1 MAAPLILGL
10 WSAIL
15 EPGKTISQNTSPAI
29 QITNVSYGA
38 EVKGDARSAVMMKYP
53 EFEQDSDDE
62 DDDEEEDPEDE
73 EGNIKLPKLITKE
86 TVLAVL
92 KPNVSEQSA
101 INVCLVEDVEVVEL
115 SVSGENPVYLTGH
128 YIRQEDFDQDPYS
141 DSEEGSDFDDDEFD
155 DSDIS
160 GLIGEGSDDDE
171 DMEDAAG
178 RIQEL
183 KEEKPSKKRS
193 AESASA
199 ADDSTVSA
207 ADLAGLSKNQKK
219 KLLKAKNGEAVPA
232 PAAAAA
238 TASPAAKK
246 EEKKEEKKV
255 EKKPAGPKTV
265 TLAGG
270 LEVTDA
276 KVGTGAAAKSGSKVG
291 MRYIGKLENGKVFDS
306 NTKGSPLTFTLGRGQ
321 VISGWDKGI
330 VGMQVGG
337 ERKLRIPAAMAYG
350 KKGTQGI
357 PPNSVLIFEVK
368 LVSIKN

>member
-10 WSAIL
+10 WSVIL

-62 DDDEEEDPEDE
+62 EDEEEEDE
-73 EGNIKLPKLITKE
+73 EDEGDIKLPKLITKE

-92 KPNVSEQSA
+92 KPNVNEQSA

-115 SVSGENPVYLTGH
+115 SVTGQNPVYLTGH
-128 YIRQEDFDQDPYS
+128 YVRQEDFDQDPYS
-141 DSEEGSDFDDDEFD
+141 DSEDGSDFDEDEEFD

-160 GLIGEGSDDDE
+160 GLIGEGSDDE
-171 DMEDAAG
+171 SMEDAAG

-193 AESASA
+193 AETASA

-232 PAAAAA
+232 PAAAAPA
-238 TASPAAKK
+238 AASPAAKK
-246 EEKKEEKKV
+246 EEKKAEKKAAG
-255 EKKPAGPKTV
+255 PAGPKV
-265 TLAGG
+265 QTLAGG
-270 LEVTDA
+270 LEITDA
-276 KVGTGAAAKSGSKVG
+276 KVGSGASAKSGSKVG

-357 PPNSVLIFEVK
+357 PGNSTLLFDVK